1 MAAPQQPAQ
10 LFVMLQF
17 LIVGLPLRIR
27 MPAPLNSSRMAPL
40 GVDPL
45 VMVKPSRAAFRAAWS
60 VGYSEGTSSTPAA
73 ATSARAGRGLLPD
86 PAFDQ
91 YVEWKALNIST
102 LLKGK

>member
-45 VMVKPSRAAFRAAWS
+45 VMVKPSRAAFTAA
-60 VGYSEGTSSTPAA
+60 
-73 ATSARAGRGLLPD
+73 
-86 PAFDQ
+86 
-91 YVEWKALNIST
+91 
-102 LLKGK
+102 